1 MMQSVYLMPNEIDE
15 VSQLLGQLSGKLD
28 ALTRQAENN
37 DRNARGRWAA
47 VHKRLD
53 DQDEALGKV
62 VGDVRYMKT
71 AIDDDIRPVTDRVKR
86 WEQQGMGAL
95 AIIGVGGSAFGA
107 LVLWVL
113 SQLHIVKLP

>member
-1 MMQSVYLMPNEIDE
+1 MPQEIDE
-15 VSQLLGQLSGKLD
+15 FSQKLGELTGLVS
-28 ALTRQAENN
+28 ALIRQSENN

-62 VGDVRYMKT
+62 VGDVRYMKV

-107 LVLWVL
+107 LVLFVL